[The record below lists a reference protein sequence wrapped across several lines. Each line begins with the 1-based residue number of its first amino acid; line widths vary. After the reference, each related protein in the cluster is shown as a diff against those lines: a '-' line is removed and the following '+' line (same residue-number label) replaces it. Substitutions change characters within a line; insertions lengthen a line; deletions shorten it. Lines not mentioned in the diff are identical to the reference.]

1 MSAPGTGGAGGAQGA
16 GDGPGGWPW
25 RSFLPWYWPTWAALG
40 LLRLLARLSCP
51 ALLRS
56 GAALG
61 GALWY
66 LPLPQKR
73 VVRRNL
79 ALCLP
84 ELDGTAREALAR
96 QHFREAGI
104 TLGETALAWFA
115 PRERLLSLVRFEGLD
130 EFDRLQASGR
140 GAILLAA
147 HFTTL
152 EIGARFVT
160 AARPVHAVYKPSRNA
175 LIEEAF
181 RRYRGAVSAGMIA
194 NDDIRAMVRV
204 LKAGGA
210 VWYAPDQAFRGKG
223 ARMVPF
229 FGTPA
234 ATNTATSRLARMTG
248 AAVLPYFVERLPEPG
263 DPLRQGPGEAAY
275 VVHIGAPLADFPG
288 TDEVEDTLRHHRL
301 IEAEARRLPA
311 QYLWLHKRF
320 KGLTPDHPDP
330 YAR

>member
-1 MSAPGTGGAGGAQGA
+1 MSGSDTGAPAAVA
-16 GDGPGGWPW
+16 HVRWPA
-25 RSFLPWYWPTWAALG
+25 RLYAPWYWPTWLALG
-40 LLRLLARLSCP
+40 LLRGLVRLSYP
-51 ALLRS
+51 TLLRI

-61 GALWY
+61 GALWH

-73 VVRRNL
+73 VVRRNI

-84 ELDGTAREALAR
+84 ELDAAARERLAR

-115 PRERLLSLVRFEGLD
+115 PPERLLSMVRFEGL
-130 EFDRLQASGR
+130 EELDRLRASGR

-152 EIGARFVT
+152 EIGARFAT
-160 AARPVHAVYKPSRNA
+160 AARPVHAVYKPSQNA
-175 LIEEAF
+175 LLEEAF
-181 RRYRGAVSAGMIA
+181 RRYRGAVSAGMVA
-194 NDDIRAMVRV
+194 SDDIRAMVRV

-234 ATNTATSRLARMTG
+234 AANTATSRLARMTG
-248 AAVLPYFVERLPEPG
+248 AAVLPYFVERLPVDGGPAG
-263 DPLRQGPGEAAY
+263 QGPGTAAY
-275 VVHIGAPLADFPG
+275 VVRIGAPLADFPG
-288 TDEVEDTLRHHRL
+288 ADEVEDTLRHHHL

-320 KGLTPDHPDP
+320 KGLTPDYPDP

>member
-1 MSAPGTGGAGGAQGA
+1 MSAPRTDAH
-16 GDGPGGWPW
+16 GPWPA
-25 RSFLPWYWPTWAALG
+25 RLFAPWYWPAWLG
-40 LLRLLARLSCP
+40 LWLLRLLARLP
-51 ALLRS
+51 YPRLLRI
-56 GAALG
+56 GGALG
-61 GALWY
+61 GALWH

-73 VVRRNL
+73 VVRRNI

-84 ELDGTAREALAR
+84 ELDAAARERLAR

-115 PRERLLSLVRFEGLD
+115 PPERLLALGRFEGLD
-130 EFDRLQASGR
+130 EVDRLRAAGR

-152 EIGARFVT
+152 ELGARFVT
-160 AARPVHAVYKPSRNA
+160 AARAVHAVYKPSRNA

-181 RRYRGAVSAGMIA
+181 RRHRGAVSAGMIA
-194 NDDIRAMVRV
+194 NDDIRTMVRV

-210 VWYAPDQAFRGKG
+210 VWYAPDQAYRGKG

-234 ATNTATSRLARMTG
+234 ATNTATSRLARLTG
-248 AAVLPYFVERLPEPG
+248 AAVLPYFVERLP
-263 DPLRQGPGEAAY
+263 GEAGY
-275 VVHIGAPLADFPG
+275 VVRIGAPLEDFPG
-288 TDEVEDTLRHHRL
+288 ADEVEDTLRHHRL

-320 KGLTPDHPDP
+320 KGLAPDHPDP